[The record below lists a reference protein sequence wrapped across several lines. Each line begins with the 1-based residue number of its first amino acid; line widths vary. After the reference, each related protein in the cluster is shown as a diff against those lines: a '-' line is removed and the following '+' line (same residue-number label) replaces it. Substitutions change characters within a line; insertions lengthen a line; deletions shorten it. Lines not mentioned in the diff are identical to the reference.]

1 MPRPPPSRSMASVIG
16 SARRWLKKAP
26 LQPLHFHDANFEMI
40 PASRKIEE
48 EIHDVSTGRYYPL
61 RIGEVLNTKYQV
73 VGKLGFGLGS
83 TVWLAN
89 DLQ

>member
-1 MPRPPPSRSMASVIG
+1 MASVIG
-16 SARRWLKKAP
+16 LVRRWLKKAP
-26 LQPLHFHDANFEMI
+26 LQPLHFHDTNFETI
-40 PASRKIEE
+40 PTSRKIEE

-89 DLQ
+89 NLQ

>member
-1 MPRPPPSRSMASVIG
+1 MVSVIE

-26 LQPLHFHDANFEMI
+26 SRPLYFHDANFETI

-48 EIHDVSTGRYYPL
+48 EIHDALMGRYYPL

>member
-1 MPRPPPSRSMASVIG
+1 MASVIG
-16 SARRWLKKAP
+16 SARRWLNKAP
-26 LQPLHFHDANFEMI
+26 LQPLLFQDANFETL

-48 EIHDVSTGRYYPL
+48 EINDVSTGRYYPL

-89 DLQ
+89 DL